1 MRIPIE
7 FQPKEFPL
15 HKPFTENGVSD
26 FYVVGTTD
34 GDMDIAL
41 YNENTKWWYSQT
53 DPTGFNNVKWFARFE
68 RPESFKLSEYLSRMY
83 NGESL

>member
-41 YNENTKWWYSQT
+41 YNDHTELWYSQT
-53 DPTGFNNVKWFARFE
+53 DPTGFGNVEWFARFDM
-68 RPESFKLSEYLSRMY
+68 PDSFKLNEVLSRMY